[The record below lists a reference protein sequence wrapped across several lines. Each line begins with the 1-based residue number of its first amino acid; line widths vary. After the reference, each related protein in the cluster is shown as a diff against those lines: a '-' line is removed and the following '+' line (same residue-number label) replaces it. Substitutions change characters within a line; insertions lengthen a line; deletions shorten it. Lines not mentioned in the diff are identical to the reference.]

1 MVGSK
6 LGRVDV
12 APAGDPR
19 LCALSLSWGMAESDT
34 RPAAGL
40 APPERE
46 ERAADSADIAAPESP
61 GVVRRGPYRPAEAST
76 AGGLVP
82 ERP

>member
-6 LGRVDV
+6 LGWVDV
-12 APAGDPR
+12 ALAGDPK
-19 LCALSLSWGMAESDT
+19 LCALSLSWGTAESNT
-34 RPAAGL
+34 RPAVGL
-40 APPERE
+40 APPER

-61 GVVRRGPYRPAEAST
+61 DVVRRGPYRPAEAST